1 MKFLRRISTR
11 QLLALVAAVA
21 AAFAGAVAIAM
32 ATTAEGPKPAPAS
45 LPVAVH
51 DALTATAPNGVSA
64 RIRFTNNLID
74 GSGGQ
79 GSDPL
84 LAGASGRLWASADGR
99 LRIELQSDLSGNGA
113 TADSQII
120 VDRNRFTVFDA
131 ASNTAY
137 EGTLPRGEGE
147 VGANQGPPTVDQV
160 KREISDLMRRAAVS
174 RATPSDVAGRA
185 AYTVRVSPKGNG
197 GLLGGAEL
205 AWDAANGTPLRAA
218 LYARGDSSPVL
229 ELTATDISFGKV
241 SDSVFDVA
249 PPSGAKVTNLSLE
262 RVSAARTGGRSGF
275 SVGVAGRAAVAKRL
289 AFPLSAPTR
298 LAGLPRNEVR
308 LIKKGND
315 AGALVTYGQGL
326 DGIAVLE
333 LPATASGPGNHPAN
347 PVAGE
352 LSLPT
357 VSVNGTNAREMSTPL
372 GTALVLHRGGV
383 QYIVVASATPA
394 TVESAARGL

>member
-1 MKFLRRISTR
+1 MKFLRSISTR

-21 AAFAGAVAIAM
+21 AAFVGAVAIAV

-51 DALTATAPNGVSA
+51 DALAATAPIGVSA
-64 RIRFTNNLID
+64 RIRFTNNLIA

-137 EGTLPRGEGE
+137 EGTLPRGDGDL
-147 VGANQGPPTVDQV
+147 GANQGPTLDRV
-160 KREISDLMRRAAVS
+160 KREISDLMSRAVVS
-174 RATPSDVAGRA
+174 GATPSDVAGRA
-185 AYTVRVSPKGNG
+185 AYTVRVFPKGNG

-262 RVSAARTGGRSGF
+262 RASAARTGGRSGL
-275 SVGVAGRAAVAKRL
+275 SVGVTGRAAVAKRL

-308 LIKKGND
+308 LMKKGDD

-347 PVAGE
+347 PAAGE
-352 LSLPT
+352 LNLPT
-357 VSVNGTNAREMSTPL
+357 VSVNGTIAREMSTPL